1 MGRQQFE
8 LASQGNTTMLI
19 WLDKQYLG
27 QTDKPNDEEVNV
39 EELAKQLSS
48 ALEELT
54 LRRHTNRNQ
63 SSNAHV

>member
-27 QTDKPNDEEVNV
+27 QTDKPNDKEVNV